1 MNNKKVKSVVEFMNM
16 YVNPVKFVNAYNAY
30 SKKKIHLSEKLKK
43 VDKMRVTKL
52 IYEIVCDLNK
62 DYKNKRKEHKK
73 KGGAELFT
81 FTDNDNLFYLRNVN
95 PPLTNT
101 NILNDMTAKVFT
113 PQLIN
118 TYSRL

>member
-1 MNNKKVKSVVEFMNM
+1 MDNKKIKSVVEFMNM
-16 YVNPVKFVNAYNAY
+16 RVNPVKFVKAYNTY
-30 SKKKIHLSEKLKK
+30 SKKKINLSDKLKK

-62 DYKNKRKEHKK
+62 DYKNRRRDKKR
-73 KGGAELFT
+73 GGAELFT

-101 NILNDMTAKVFT
+101 NILNDMSAKVFT

-118 TYSRL
+118 TYSRI